1 MKRRRTRLRHACR
14 AVAAAAALAL
24 ASTFM
29 AGSAGAQ
36 EGSGADEGWRF
47 SVTPYL

>member
-14 AVAAAAALAL
+14 AVAAALAL